1 MSGEHL
7 ALAALIVLFAYFI
20 RGITGFGSGLIAVPL
35 LAHFLPLPFVVPMV
49 LVLDFSASLS
59 LVRSVRR
66 NIRWDELK
74 YLFPFSIVGVAL
86 GVFMLIHMPREPL
99 LAGLGIFVIVF
110 GLRNVLNI
118 HGERLISRWW
128 AIPAALS
135 GGSVGAVFGTGGPP
149 YIIYLSHRL
158 HDKTQLRAT
167 FTGLFVIE
175 GLMRAT
181 LFVATGLLLQ
191 KGMFTALLVAL
202 PLMASGLYLGHR
214 VHVGLSNRQMMKIIG
229 TLLLLSGGSLLWKA
243 WGG

>member
-74 YLFPFSIVGVAL
+74 YLFPFSIIGVAL

-181 LFVATGLLLQ
+181 LFIATGLLLQ

-214 VHVGLSNRQMMKIIG
+214 VHVGLSNRQMMRIIG

>member
-74 YLFPFSIVGVAL
+74 YLLPFSVAGVAL
-86 GVFMLIHMPREPL
+86 GVFLLIHMPREPL

-110 GLRNVLNI
+110 GLRNVLNL

-149 YIIYLSHRL
+149 HIIYLSHRL
-158 HDKTQLRAT
+158 HDKTQLRAS

-175 GLMRAT
+175 GLMRAS
-181 LFVATGLLLQ
+181 LFIATGLLLQ
-191 KGMFTALLVAL
+191 DGMFTALLVAL

-214 VHVGLSNRQMMKIIG
+214 AHVGLSNRQMMTIIG

-243 WGG
+243 WG